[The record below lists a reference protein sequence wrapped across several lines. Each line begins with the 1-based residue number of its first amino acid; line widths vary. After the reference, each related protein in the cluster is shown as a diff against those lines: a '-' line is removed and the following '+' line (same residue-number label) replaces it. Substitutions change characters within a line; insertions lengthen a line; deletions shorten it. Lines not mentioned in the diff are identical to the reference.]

1 MPGPAQNAVV
11 IPLLREG
18 SSTTDREW
26 VERAQ
31 RGERFA
37 LQVLYTRHVR
47 AVSARVTRL
56 LARSADAEDVVQD
69 AFMLAFRDLANLA
82 DAQRFGGWLMGIA
95 VHQAHRRFRRRR
107 LLARFGLDRG
117 TDDAQ
122 LAQLAHPGLG
132 PDRLYQLA
140 ELDRELARLSAE
152 LRVTW
157 MLRHVE
163 GCELGEVAEQ
173 CGCSLA
179 TVKRRLHRAEQ
190 LLSSWL
196 LKSAA
201 RAEAVR

>member
-1 MPGPAQNAVV
+1 MPGQAQNAVL

-18 SSTTDREW
+18 SPTTDREW

-107 LLARFGLDRG
+107 
-117 TDDAQ
+117 
-122 LAQLAHPGLG
+122 
-132 PDRLYQLA
+132 
-140 ELDRELARLSAE
+140 
-152 LRVTW
+152 
-157 MLRHVE
+157 
-163 GCELGEVAEQ
+163 
-173 CGCSLA
+173 
-179 TVKRRLHRAEQ
+179 
-190 LLSSWL
+190 
-196 LKSAA
+196 
-201 RAEAVR
+201 